1 MERLKRFGKGL
12 LDGIFMLRD
21 EPESEQGPSWKF
33 RRKLI
38 FGSYRL
44 AFAMIIFGAFTF
56 LIDQWGV
63 GVALIGGGVTLISI
77 ITTAYTASATWQD
90 TKMHRETTY
99 EEIDV

>member
-1 MERLKRFGKGL
+1 MQNLQKTAVRL
-12 LDGIFMLRD
+12 LDGVFLLRD
-21 EPESEQGPSWKF
+21 EPDTADGPNWKF

-56 LIDQWGV
+56 LVDQWGV
-63 GVALIGGGVTLISI
+63 GVTLITGGVSLISI

-90 TKMHRETTY
+90 TKIERNERG
-99 EEIDV
+99 IDV

>member
-1 MERLKRFGKGL
+1 MDKLKTIGKSL
-12 LDGIFMLRD
+12 LDGIFMLRE

-90 TKMHRETTY
+90 TKMYKETTY